1 MKYSN
6 DPSIQL
12 NTMKEYISRS
22 KDPLVIAQREKE
34 IVEAREDA
42 RLAEEEC
49 HKSNAALS
57 EAQAQQVNYYKTRP
71 YSLHNHL
78 LSQSFQL
85 LVYLY
90 HYPCFVLFLL

>member
-22 KDPLVIAQREKE
+22 KDLLVIAQREKE

-49 HKSNAALS
+49 HKSNTALS
-57 EAQAQQVNYYKTRP
+57 EAQAQQVLAQLPEKWTGFVA
-71 YSLHNHL
+71 SSAT
-78 LSQSFQL
+78 LSPAHTALNAHFEMK
-85 LVYLY
+85 
-90 HYPCFVLFLL
+90 